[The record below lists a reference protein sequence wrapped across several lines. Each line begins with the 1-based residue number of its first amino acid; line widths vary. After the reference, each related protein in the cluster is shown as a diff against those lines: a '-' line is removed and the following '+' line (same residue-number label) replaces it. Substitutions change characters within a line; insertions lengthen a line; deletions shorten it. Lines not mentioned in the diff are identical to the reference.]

1 MGMRITTNMMMN
13 SYRFDLMN
21 ATNTLAGSRD
31 KVITQRKFNSYSED
45 PTTATHAWRIRR
57 AYAKNESYKINNS
70 DTGARFNI
78 AWETLGSIKTNLYDA
93 NAKASAVSGLTDS
106 TASARQPLGKVLS
119 NTADSVIQAMNSAKY
134 GDHYVFS
141 GENALN
147 VPFTWEKK
155 DGKDVLLY
163 RGVDVNAKKVD
174 MPDMVQNPRPDWAP
188 QSADDY
194 SLPEPGKMPATS
206 NDPKEQEWID
216 YYSSDWAKLQALA
229 HEETNVDL
237 GMGLEEDGTTGE
249 LIDGT
254 AFNMALPGIAM
265 LGYGVDEDGLPYNGV
280 MAMKALGEIFDR
292 CDPKTGEYASKED
305 EANANKL
312 LDRISDVTDYVSN
325 SYSQVDT
332 KKTFLNSNETRLKS
346 QGDYLMEEILNL
358 EQIDMAD
365 AITSFS
371 WDYYCYNA
379 ALKIGNQLLSQS
391 LIDYMN

>member
-1 MGMRITTNMMMN
+1 M
-13 SYRFDLMN
+13 
-21 ATNTLAGSRD
+21 
-31 KVITQRKFNSYSED
+31 
-45 PTTATHAWRIRR
+45 
-57 AYAKNESYKINNS
+57 
-70 DTGARFNI
+70 
-78 AWETLGSIKTNLYDA
+78 
-93 NAKASAVSGLTDS
+93 
-106 TASARQPLGKVLS
+106 
-119 NTADSVIQAMNSAKY
+119 
-134 GDHYVFS
+134 
-141 GENALN
+141 
-147 VPFTWEKK
+147 
-155 DGKDVLLY
+155 
-163 RGVDVNAKKVD
+163 
-174 MPDMVQNPRPDWAP
+174 
-188 QSADDY
+188 
-194 SLPEPGKMPATS
+194 
-206 NDPKEQEWID
+206 
-216 YYSSDWAKLQALA
+216 
-229 HEETNVDL
+229 DL